1 MQRVTPTS
9 DNTMSLMGPGAMTE
23 YEAPSRG
30 RRARGTVY
38 VDDPAVGF
46 FVAGSSLRDMNGI
59 YTRKD
64 CAVPGF
70 RVAMSYA
77 HSGKNGWCMALC
89 AEQRERAP
97 KPTAVA
103 KRKPPKIPGGDD
115 SDWETEESEE
125 ELSPEEEEED
135 EDDAAYLWRLVDPT
149 FRSRF
154 THKGDT
160 LIPGAGTRWTA
171 VGDAGAVGSGECFGG
186 GGEMVA
192 GRSEEDVEDEL
203 PWQIIAL
210 LDAGITRD
218 LLRSAA
224 WREHKIRVAASGEE
238 LPTLPAR
245 SLEALLGGRTYGAGA
260 PAALVEECWLYTAV
274 AGCALRPAVGSR
286 RRVGAVNAGDYLRV
300 VERRSDGDGDLWLK
314 VDDGD
319 GDAAWLPAADA
330 APVPA
335 GDVASA
341 APPEEP
347 DPEIEAAFDKPF
359 EARLEGDEETT
370 VVEAEE
376 EDDDDAEADAPRK
389 EAPVVA
395 QRARDLAVGDRCV
408 LHSLLG
414 SGFGLE
420 GSVGT
425 VVKARSNDGR
435 YEIAVD
441 GAEGAKRRVVSVK
454 ARNVHSVDAVAD
466 GEPSAEAVLLG
477 VDPRDLVPSKG
488 CVVDFAARASE
499 RDAAFDARLESDP
512 AGDDADKIQFARERL
527 LEAYGGETGMHA
539 TLPAAVLDASPLDLV
554 AGGCCGVRAADA
566 ATRGAAD
573 DSVDEAFRG
582 CRTLQQVIAD
592 EAARLTGLAALEEDD
607 DAVLRCALASLY
619 GRVRRY
625 PAALAEARRAVAGD
639 GSSAAALATLGLLE
653 LQTSQSRARA
663 LATLKKA
670 TTAGAA
676 AGAAGGWGART
687 AAAALRR
694 CTRSANFKTKG
705 DDAYARG
712 DFGAA
717 VDRYTDAVEA
727 AAAEDPTF
735 RAVCLSNRAA
745 CKRRKRD
752 LEGALADVDA
762 ALALFPTYARARFRR
777 ACTLLE
783 LDRPAVDA
791 FVDVYRHDR
800 DWPDLCDWLVRAEAR
815 ERRRKAPFY
824 ETDDA
829 AASPKAPPRAA
840 TDDEILDET
849 KHVDLYTVLGVSAD
863 ATEAILKRAYRL
875 RSLKYHPDKKGGST
889 FAFQRVREAF
899 DTLSDPERRRA
910 YDLGEDIKK
919 PARGDDSES
928 EYSDEE
934 KPSLR
939 EEIERKYYPER
950 YEFYPFGDP
959 FTAKRKMRAKRERA
973 KREPAPN
980 SNLQPDFNV
989 SVCDGFDATSSAVLR
1004 ELDESDRSV
1013 QKLAESTSI

>member
-1 MQRVTPTS
+1 
-9 DNTMSLMGPGAMTE
+9 MSLMGPGAMTE

-30 RRARGTVY
+30 RRAGHGLRRRPRRGLLRRRV
-38 VDDPAVGF
+38 
-46 FVAGSSLRDMNGI
+46 VAQDMNGI

-89 AEQRERAP
+89 AEQRERKP

-125 ELSPEEEEED
+125 ELSPEEEED
-135 EDDAAYLWRLVDPT
+135 DDDDDAAYLWRLVDPT

-186 GGEMVA
+186 GDQMVE
-192 GRSEEDVEDEL
+192 GRSEEEVEDEL

-260 PAALVEECWLYTAV
+260 DAALVEECWLYTAV

-300 VERRSDGDGDLWLK
+300 VERRSDGGGDLWLK

-319 GDAAWLPAADA
+319 GDVAWLPAADA

-335 GDVASA
+335 GD
-341 APPEEP
+341 
-347 DPEIEAAFDKPF
+347 
-359 EARLEGDEETT
+359 ARLEGDEETT

-376 EDDDDAEADAPRK
+376 EDDDDAEADAPRE

-395 QRARDLAVGDRCV
+395 QRARDLNVGDRCV

-425 VVKARSNDGR
+425 VVKARSADGR

-554 AGGCCGVRAADA
+554 AGGCCGVRAADGDARRRGRQHLPVPRARARHAEEGDDGGRA
-566 ATRGAAD
+566 A
-573 DSVDEAFRG
+573 
-582 CRTLQQVIAD
+582 
-592 EAARLTGLAALEEDD
+592 
-607 DAVLRCALASLY
+607 
-619 GRVRRY
+619 
-625 PAALAEARRAVAGD
+625 ARRA
-639 GSSAAALATLGLLE
+639 
-653 LQTSQSRARA
+653 
-663 LATLKKA
+663 
-670 TTAGAA
+670 AGAR
-676 AGAAGGWGART
+676 G
-687 AAAALRR
+687 RR
-694 CTRSANFKTKG
+694 GRPCTRSANFKTKG

-745 CKRRKRD
+745 CRRRKRD

-824 ETDDA
+824 EKDDA

-899 DTLSDPERRRA
+899 DTLSDPEKRRA
-910 YDLGEDIKK
+910 
-919 PARGDDSES
+919 
-928 EYSDEE
+928 DEE

-959 FTAKRKMRAKRERA
+959 FTAKRKMRAKRERM
-973 KREPAPN
+973 KSRKPAP
-980 SNLQPDFNV
+980 
-989 SVCDGFDATSSAVLR
+989 AWYETY
-1004 ELDESDRSV
+1004 
-1013 QKLAESTSI
+1013 

>member
-1 MQRVTPTS
+1 
-9 DNTMSLMGPGAMTE
+9 MSLMGPGAMTE

-89 AEQRERAP
+89 AEQRERKP

-125 ELSPEEEEED
+125 ELSPEEEED
-135 EDDAAYLWRLVDPT
+135 DDDDDAAYLWRLVDPT

-186 GGEMVA
+186 GDQMVE
-192 GRSEEDVEDEL
+192 GRSEEEVEDEL

-260 PAALVEECWLYTAV
+260 DAALVEECWLYTAV

-300 VERRSDGDGDLWLK
+300 VERRSDGGGDLWLK

-319 GDAAWLPAADA
+319 GDVAWLPAADA

-347 DPEIEAAFDKPF
+347 DPEIEAAFDRPF

-376 EDDDDAEADAPRK
+376 EDDDDAEADAPRE

-395 QRARDLAVGDRCV
+395 QRARDLNVGDRCV

-425 VVKARSNDGR
+425 VVKARSADGR

-592 EAARLTGLAALEEDD
+592 EAARLTDLP
-607 DAVLRCALASLY
+607 V
-619 GRVRRY
+619 
-625 PAALAEARRAVAGD
+625 P
-639 GSSAAALATLGLLE
+639 
-653 LQTSQSRARA
+653 RARA
-663 LATLKKA
+663 RHAEE
-670 TTAGAA
+670 GDDGGRA
-676 AGAAGGWGART
+676 AGRGGRLGREDGSR
-687 AAAALRR
+687 ALRR

-745 CKRRKRD
+745 CRRRKRD

-824 ETDDA
+824 EKDDA

-899 DTLSDPERRRA
+899 DTLSDPEKRRA

-919 PARGDDSES
+919 PAKGGDSES

-959 FTAKRKMRAKRERA
+959 FTAKRKMRAKRERM
-973 KREPAPN
+973 KSRKPAP
-980 SNLQPDFNV
+980 
-989 SVCDGFDATSSAVLR
+989 AWYETY
-1004 ELDESDRSV
+1004 
-1013 QKLAESTSI
+1013 

>member
-1 MQRVTPTS
+1 
-9 DNTMSLMGPGAMTE
+9 MSLMGPGAMTE

-89 AEQRERAP
+89 AEQRERKP

-125 ELSPEEEEED
+125 ELSPEEEED
-135 EDDAAYLWRLVDPT
+135 DDDDDAAYLWRLVDPT

-186 GGEMVA
+186 GDQMVE
-192 GRSEEDVEDEL
+192 GRSEEEVEDEL

-245 SLEALLGGRTYGAGA
+245 SPEALLGGRTYGAGA
-260 PAALVEECWLYTAV
+260 DAALVEECWLYTAV

-300 VERRSDGDGDLWLK
+300 VERRSDGGGDLWLK

-319 GDAAWLPAADA
+319 GDVAWLPAADA

-335 GDVASA
+335 GD
-341 APPEEP
+341 
-347 DPEIEAAFDKPF
+347 
-359 EARLEGDEETT
+359 ARLEGDEETT

-376 EDDDDAEADAPRK
+376 EDDDDAEADAPRE

-395 QRARDLAVGDRCV
+395 QRARDLNVGDRCV

-425 VVKARSNDGR
+425 VVKARSADGR

-607 DAVLRCALASLY
+607 DGPALR
-619 GRVRRY
+619 
-625 PAALAEARRAVAGD
+625 AG
-639 GSSAAALATLGLLE
+639 E
-653 LQTSQSRARA
+653 LTSQSRARA

-735 RAVCLSNRAA
+735 RAVCLSNRSA
-745 CKRRKRD
+745 CRRRKRD

-815 ERRRKAPFY
+815 ERRRKAPFTKRRRGGVA
-824 ETDDA
+824 ERR
-829 AASPKAPPRAA
+829 RAA

-899 DTLSDPERRRA
+899 DTLSDPEKRRA

-919 PARGDDSES
+919 PAKGGDSES

-939 EEIERKYYPER
+939 EEIERTYYPER
-950 YEFYPFGDP
+950 DEFYPFGDP
-959 FTAKRKMRAKRERA
+959 FTAKRKMRAKRERM
-973 KREPAPN
+973 KSRKPAP
-980 SNLQPDFNV
+980 
-989 SVCDGFDATSSAVLR
+989 AWYETY
-1004 ELDESDRSV
+1004 
-1013 QKLAESTSI
+1013 

>member
-1 MQRVTPTS
+1 
-9 DNTMSLMGPGAMTE
+9 MSLMGPGAMTE

-46 FVAGSSLRDMNGI
+46 FVAGSSLKDMNGI

-97 KPTAVA
+97 KPTTVA

-125 ELSPEEEEED
+125 ELSPEEEEEEE

-186 GGEMVA
+186 GDEM
-192 GRSEEDVEDEL
+192 
-203 PWQIIAL
+203 
-210 LDAGITRD
+210 
-218 LLRSAA
+218 
-224 WREHKIRVAASGEE
+224 
-238 LPTLPAR
+238 
-245 SLEALLGGRTYGAGA
+245 
-260 PAALVEECWLYTAV
+260 
-274 AGCALRPAVGSR
+274 
-286 RRVGAVNAGDYLRV
+286 
-300 VERRSDGDGDLWLK
+300 RRSDGGGDLWLK

-319 GDAAWLPAADA
+319 GDVAWLPAADA

-347 DPEIEAAFDKPF
+347 DPEIEAAFDRPF

-370 VVEAEE
+370 VVEAEA
-376 EDDDDAEADAPRK
+376 EDDDDAEADAPRQ

-395 QRARDLAVGDRCV
+395 QRARDLNVGDRCV

-454 ARNVHSVDAVAD
+454 ARN
-466 GEPSAEAVLLG
+466 
-477 VDPRDLVPSKG
+477 G

-512 AGDDADKIQFARERL
+512 AGDERTRSSSRERL

-566 ATRGAAD
+566 ATR
-573 DSVDEAFRG
+573 
-582 CRTLQQVIAD
+582 
-592 EAARLTGLAALEEDD
+592 
-607 DAVLRCALASLY
+607 
-619 GRVRRY
+619 
-625 PAALAEARRAVAGD
+625 AGD
-639 GSSAAALATLGLLE
+639 S
-653 LQTSQSRARA
+653 TSQSRARA

-676 AGAAGGWGART
+676 AARRAAGARGGAALA
-687 AAAALRR
+687 R

-735 RAVCLSNRAA
+735 RAVCLSNRGASATGRRAA
-745 CKRRKRD
+745 
-752 LEGALADVDA
+752 GVDA
-762 ALALFPTYARARFRR
+762 ALALFPTRR
-777 ACTLLE
+777 GG
-783 LDRPAVDA
+783 V
-791 FVDVYRHDR
+791 
-800 DWPDLCDWLVRAEAR
+800 AES
-815 ERRRKAPFY
+815 
-824 ETDDA
+824 A
-829 AASPKAPPRAA
+829 AAA

-899 DTLSDPERRRA
+899 DTLSDPEKRRA
-910 YDLGEDIKK
+910 YDLGGTSRS
-919 PARGDDSES
+919 PRGATPSES
-928 EYSDEE
+928 SDEE

-939 EEIERKYYPER
+939 EEIERK
-950 YEFYPFGDP
+950 
-959 FTAKRKMRAKRERA
+959 
-973 KREPAPN
+973 
-980 SNLQPDFNV
+980 S
-989 SVCDGFDATSSAVLR
+989 
-1004 ELDESDRSV
+1004 
-1013 QKLAESTSI
+1013 